1 MKRILTNLVLIFFIF
16 SSTTVVYAS
25 VKKDDVVLDELSDLY
40 IANEVLR
47 SDSNATLIPEGAIQG
62 VNDVYYIEYEYEL
75 IVKEGTNVYSDV
87 RDVFMRTS
95 DIDEETLMEVFNFEF
110 TTEVIE
116 TLDYTEHLFGETIE
130 ANRVVVTLR
139 ISMNEPATY
148 EIFEQIVGGQLQ
160 FEVEFFA
167 G

>member
-25 VKKDDVVLDELSDLY
+25 VKSDDVVLDELSDLY

-47 SDSNATLIPEGAIQG
+47 SDHNASLIPEGAIQG

-87 RDVFMRTS
+87 RDLFMRTS
-95 DIDEETLMEVFNFEF
+95 DIDEETLFEVFNFEF
-110 TTEVIE
+110 ETEIIE
-116 TLDYTEHLFGETIE
+116 SLDYTEHLFGETIS
-130 ANRVVVTLR
+130 ANRVIVTLR
-139 ISMNEPATY
+139 ISMNEPTTY

>member
-25 VKKDDVVLDELSDLY
+25 VQKDDVVLDELSDLY

-47 SDSNATLIPEGAIQG
+47 SDRNASLIPEGAIQG

-87 RDVFMRTS
+87 RDLFMRTS
-95 DIDEETLMEVFNFEF
+95 DIDEETLKEVFNFEF
-110 TTEVIE
+110 TTEVVE
-116 TLDYTEHLFGETIE
+116 SLDYTEHLFGETIN
-130 ANRVVVTLR
+130 ANRVVVTLT
-139 ISMNEPATY
+139 ISMNEPETY
-148 EIFEQIVGGQLQ
+148 EIFQQIVGGQLQ